1 MTMAAEFQGGRLS
14 AHPAALIGDHR
25 SSLKAS
31 AHQSRSLCDKPT
43 HHAGTTAH
51 DKYRGKPGRRAV
63 KQWQI
68 RRRQRPGLRAI
79 DKLPVVDRPAW
90 SHMAQLALPR
100 PYSSAGVFP
109 ARNTEYLY
117 ALGLRVIEVCEF

>member
-1 MTMAAEFQGGRLS
+1 MTIADVVHVRAGY
-14 AHPAALIGDHR
+14 
-25 SSLKAS
+25 SSLSRPTKS
-31 AHQSRSLCDKPT
+31 SRSNL
-43 HHAGTTAH
+43 AL
-51 DKYRGKPGRRAV
+51 AV
-63 KQWQI
+63 KQSQI
-68 RRRQRPGLRAI
+68 RRRRQPGLRAI

-90 SHMAQLALPR
+90 SHMAQLGLPR